1 MIHSLKIK
9 MCDIGIGN
17 ISIFNDI
24 DYFNQTRVIHY
35 NIVNILLSA

>member
-9 MCDIGIGN
+9 MFDIDIDGL
-17 ISIFNDI
+17 SIFNDI

-35 NIVNILLSA
+35 NSVNILLSV